1 MDNDLKKMACS
12 CPGHNGRLLA
22 NIAKI
27 IVRTTI
33 IMLIRR
39 TAIILFTGT
48 ERISSGTLIPYCV
61 RVFVVAV
68 AGLVFFL
75 LIFIIDR
82 HVRD

>member
-39 TAIILFTGT
+39 NAIILSTGT
-48 ERISSGTLIPYCV
+48 ERISSGTFVTHCV

-68 AGLVFFL
+68 AGLIFLL

-82 HVRD
+82 RGRD